1 MRDSTAVY
9 DDSFFADNNSIS
21 YNASNTI
28 FEDCV
33 KFFITFEVLL
43 TFSALRLKNSA
54 GLSLNSP

>member
-9 DDSFFADNNSIS
+9 DYLLFSGSIANS
-21 YNASNTI
+21 YDVTNAT
-28 FEDCV
+28 FDDYV
-33 KFFITFEVLL
+33 KLCITFEGVL